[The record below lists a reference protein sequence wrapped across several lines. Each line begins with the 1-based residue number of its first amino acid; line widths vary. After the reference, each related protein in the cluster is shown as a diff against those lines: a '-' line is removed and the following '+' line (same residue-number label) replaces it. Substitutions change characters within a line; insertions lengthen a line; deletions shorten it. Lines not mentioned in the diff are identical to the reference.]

1 MMYKLIFGIILPLMI
16 IISLAIIASYGEV
29 KEEREFLKVISIQT
43 VLKDG
48 NIRDKVKIG
57 DIVLTNDFTL
67 PKRYELPL
75 FGACLIDS
83 EKEKENAEVG
93 SVDYY
98 EGDYVHENDF
108 NNLYGSGRSY
118 KSIEVKSGEKKKIT
132 VYLTP
137 NYYYYNNNYTELL
150 ERYKGYDS
158 VVIYEK
164 KERKSSNYPYSYR
177 DYVSCYNLN
186 EEDIK
191 DSIKIQLTP

>member
-83 EKEKENAEVG
+83 
-93 SVDYY
+93 D
-98 EGDYVHENDF
+98 
-108 NNLYGSGRSY
+108 
-118 KSIEVKSGEKKKIT
+118 
-132 VYLTP
+132 
-137 NYYYYNNNYTELL
+137 NYTELL

-191 DSIKIQLTP
+191 YRDYVSCYNLNEEDIKDSIKIQLTP